1 VSIPPAL
8 QELIDF
14 FEHLPEPDRRD
25 SLISMAES
33 VEAYAPRPGQ
43 SYAVE
48 EVRKDPECSDIVGIF
63 LQQEGGGHVH
73 FAVTFGPKVQT
84 LTRALAAI
92 LCRGLNGCTAAEI
105 RAISPDFIPR
115 IVGAELVRLRS
126 QTVYYILHR
135 MKQAAEN
142 AILTT

>member
-1 VSIPPAL
+1 MPPAL

-14 FEHLPEPDRRD
+14 FEHLPEPERRD

-33 VEAYAPRPGQ
+33 VEAYAPRPDQ
-43 SYAVE
+43 SYEVE

-63 LQQEGGGHVH
+63 LKRDDGGHVH

-92 LCRGLNGCTAAEI
+92 LCRSLDGCTAAEI
-105 RAISPDFIPR
+105 LAISPDFIPR

-126 QTVYYILHR
+126 QTVYYVLQR

-142 AILTT
+142 AILKA

>member
-1 VSIPPAL
+1 MPPAL

-14 FEHLPEPDRRD
+14 FEHLPESERRD
-25 SLISMAES
+25 NLISMAET
-33 VEAYAPRPGQ
+33 VDAHAPQPGQ
-43 SYAVE
+43 SYEVE
-48 EVRKDPECSDIVGIF
+48 EVRKDPECADTVGIF
-63 LQQEGGGHVH
+63 LQQDEGGRVR
-73 FAVTFGPKVQT
+73 FAVTLGPRVQT

-105 RAISPDFIPR
+105 LAISPDFIPR

-126 QTVYYILHR
+126 QTVYYVLQR

-142 AILTT
+142 AIVKA

>member
-1 VSIPPAL
+1 MPPAL

-14 FEHLPEPDRRD
+14 FEHLPEPERRD

-33 VEAYAPRPGQ
+33 VEAHAPRPGLP
-43 SYAVE
+43 YEVE

-63 LQQEGGGHVH
+63 LQREDGGHVH

-92 LCRGLNGCTAAEI
+92 LCRGLNGCTASEI
-105 RAISPDFIPR
+105 LAISPDFIPR
-115 IVGAELVRLRS
+115 IVGAELIRLRS
-126 QTVYYILHR
+126 QTVYYVLHR
-135 MKQAAEN
+135 MQQAAGN
-142 AILTT
+142 AILKA

>member
-1 VSIPPAL
+1 MPPAL

-14 FEHLPEPDRRD
+14 FEHLPESERRD
-25 SLISMAES
+25 NLISMAET
-33 VEAYAPRPGQ
+33 VDAHAPQPGQ
-43 SYAVE
+43 SYEVE
-48 EVRKDPECSDIVGIF
+48 EVRKDPECSDTVGIF
-63 LQQEGGGHVH
+63 LQQDEGGRVR
-73 FAVTFGPKVQT
+73 FAVTLGPRVQT

-105 RAISPDFIPR
+105 LAISPDFIPR

-126 QTVYYILHR
+126 QTVYYVLQR

-142 AILTT
+142 AIVKA

>member
-1 VSIPPAL
+1 MPPAL

-14 FEHLPEPDRRD
+14 FEHLPESERRD
-25 SLISMAES
+25 NLISMAET
-33 VEAYAPRPGQ
+33 VDAHAPQPGQ
-43 SYAVE
+43 SYEVE
-48 EVRKDPECSDIVGIF
+48 EVRKDPECADTVGIF
-63 LQQEGGGHVH
+63 LQRDEGGRVR
-73 FAVTFGPKVQT
+73 FAVTLGPRVQT

-105 RAISPDFIPR
+105 LAISPDFIPR

-126 QTVYYILHR
+126 QTVYYVLQR

-142 AILTT
+142 AIVKA